1 MATIV
6 SNYDGPLYLVVAKSL
21 YNPDFIQTNFQFNLP
36 TEYYAAH
43 FPLFPLLIR
52 AFSFLAGYPYSMLF
66 VTIASSFIA
75 IFFFNK
81 LIRFYVNKKD
91 ALWMT
96 FIFSIFPA
104 RWLIVRSVGSAEPL
118 FIGAIIASLYYFKR
132 KKYLWAGIWGFV
144 AQLTKSPAILLFAA
158 YFVAIIYP
166 SLKNLALDNF
176 AKWVKNLNLVR
187 YYPIFFIP
195 LGLIAIFSLY
205 SVTQNDFFAY
215 FKSGDNIHLFFL
227 PFSIFNYSAPWVGT
241 YWLEEIIFV
250 YLLGAIGVIRLFRQ
264 KLDAIAWFVGI
275 FFFSTLFVAHRDLIR
290 YSLPLVP
297 FLLVAYSDVL
307 VKKDFKIAFS
317 VIVIPIYL
325 FSLAYISQ
333 NTMPISNWAPFL

>member
-1 MATIV
+1 
-6 SNYDGPLYLVVAKSL
+6 
-21 YNPDFIQTNFQFNLP
+21 
-36 TEYYAAH
+36 
-43 FPLFPLLIR
+43 
-52 AFSFLAGYPYSMLF
+52 
-66 VTIASSFIA
+66 
-75 IFFFNK
+75 
-81 LIRFYVNKKD
+81 
-91 ALWMT
+91 MT